1 MRITL
6 STLASTLAIVG
17 LLSVQTL
24 HAAQIEGEYI
34 EARTCDVYTG
44 PCFANAEMDLA
55 GKEAVMAWKVDQGSW
70 NSVTL
75 DGLGVVLV
83 VKSEGTLGDD
93 GIFGMKAGK
102 IKSVIVV
109 DNRATTEQ
117 RLALIDFVK
126 DSAQDLTTDV
136 IDIQQAPITLENDHI
151 SGKSKFSA
159 GKIAKIET
167 RGMKKGD
174 CVCTNEIIYYQ
185 PLTEVENFSP
195 AVALKNIY
203 QGDGLNATWKNN
215 GKRGA
220 FIATFRK

>member
-6 STLASTLAIVG
+6 SLAAMAVG

-24 HAAQIEGEYI
+24 SAAQIEGEYI

-70 NSVTL
+70 NSVSL
-75 DGLGVVLV
+75 DGMGVALV
-83 VKSEGTLGDD
+83 VKSEGTLGND
-93 GIFGMKAGK
+93 GVFAMKAGK

-109 DNRATTEQ
+109 DDRATTEQ

-126 DSAQDLTTDV
+126 DSAKDLTADV
-136 IDIQQAPITLENDHI
+136 IDVQQATIKLENDHLT
-151 SGKSKFSA
+151 GKSKFSA
-159 GKIAKIET
+159 GDLAKIET

-174 CVCTNEIIYYQ
+174 CVCANEIIYYQ

-195 AVALKNIY
+195 AYAVKHIY
-203 QGDGLNATWKNN
+203 QGTGLNAKWKNN

>member
-6 STLASTLAIVG
+6 SALAIVG
-17 LLSVQTL
+17 WLSVNSLQ
-24 HAAQIEGEYI
+24 AAQIEGEYI

-70 NSVTL
+70 NSVSL
-75 DGLGVVLV
+75 DGLGVALV
-83 VKSEGTLGDD
+83 VKSQGTLGSD
-93 GIFGMKAGK
+93 GIFAMNAGK

-109 DNRATTEQ
+109 DDRATTEQ
-117 RLALIDFVK
+117 RMALIDFVK
-126 DSAQDLTTDV
+126 ESAKDLTADV
-136 IDIQQAPITLENDHI
+136 IDVQRAPITLENDHLT
-151 SGKSKFSA
+151 GTSKFSA
-159 GKIAKIET
+159 GDVAKIET

-174 CVCTNEIIYYQ
+174 CVCANEIIYYQ

-195 AVALKNIY
+195 AYAVKNVY
-203 QGDGLNATWKNN
+203 QGSGLNAKWTNS

>member
-6 STLASTLAIVG
+6 SIVALG
-17 LLSVQTL
+17 TALLSISALQ
-24 HAAQIEGEYI
+24 AAQIQGEYI
-34 EARTCDVYTG
+34 EARSCDVYTG

-70 NSVTL
+70 NSVSL

-83 VKSEGTLGDD
+83 VKSQGTLGND
-93 GIFGMKAGK
+93 GIFAMHAGK

-109 DNRATTEQ
+109 DERATTEQ
-117 RLALIDFVK
+117 RLALVSFVK
-126 DSAQDLTTDV
+126 ESAKDLTNDIIDV
-136 IDIQQAPITLENDHI
+136 KQAPIDLENDHLT
-151 SGKSKFSA
+151 GKSKFSA
-159 GKIAKIET
+159 GDLAKIET

-174 CVCTNEIIYYQ
+174 CVCANEIVYYQ

-195 AVALKNIY
+195 AYAMKNSY
-203 QGDGLNATWKNN
+203 QGDGLNGKWNTS

>member
-6 STLASTLAIVG
+6 PLAAIAAG
-17 LLSVQTL
+17 LLTVQTAA
-24 HAAQIEGEYI
+24 AAQIEGEYI

-55 GKEAVMAWKVDQGSW
+55 GKEAVMAWKVDHGSW
-70 NSVTL
+70 NSVSL
-75 DGLGVVLV
+75 DGLGVALV
-83 VKSEGTLGDD
+83 VKSEGTLGSD
-93 GIFGMKAGK
+93 GIFEMKAGK
-102 IKSVIVV
+102 VKSVIVV
-109 DNRATTEQ
+109 DDKATTEQ

-126 DSAQDLTTDV
+126 TSAKDLATDV
-136 IDIQQAPITLENDHI
+136 VDVQQAAIELENDHI
-151 SGKSKFSA
+151 SGKSTFSA
-159 GKIAKIET
+159 GDFAKIET

-174 CVCTNEIIYYQ
+174 CVCTNEIVYYQ

-203 QGDGLNATWKNN
+203 QGEGLQAKWKNS